1 MAEIGVLGLQGAV
14 SEHIKSI
21 EKCGAT
27 AVVVKHKEEL
37 EELDGLI
44 LPGGESTTMRK
55 LIDKYDFLDELK
67 HFALLGK
74 PMFGTCAGLI
84 LMAKSIVGYDQP
96 HIGVL
101 DVKVERNSFGRQKES
116 FEADLDILGI
126 ADNFPAVFIRAPHIV
141 EAGENVEVL
150 AKHNG
155 RIVAAREGQFLGCSF
170 HPELTDD
177 TRLTEYFVNMVKKT
191 KENA

>member
-1 MAEIGVLGLQGAV
+1 MVKIGVLGLQGAV
-14 SEHIKSI
+14 REHVNAI
-21 EKCGAT
+21 EKSGAT
-27 AVVVKHKEEL
+27 AVIVKHKQQL

-55 LIDKYDFLDELK
+55 LIDKYGFLDGLK
-67 HFALLGK
+67 NLAEQGK

-116 FEADLDILGI
+116 FETDLAIAGVADH
-126 ADNFPAVFIRAPHIV
+126 FPAVFIRAPHIV

-150 AKHNG
+150 AKHEG

-170 HPELTDD
+170 HPELTEDD
-177 TRLTEYFVNMVKKT
+177 RLTKYFVEMVKKS
-191 KENA
+191 KENE